1 MQNIRMIFSER
12 HQDIRRRMGS
22 NDSPLTADDSRA
34 SERGAA
40 ATEFVLILPILLLI
54 IAGIMGFGQLLYTK
68 LALEGAAWSGARHA
82 VATLNQDRGIHQ
94 AYLGTRYALA
104 GFGLNADKAQ
114 ANVTVWGQWGRG
126 VQTRARVCYTVP
138 SPPVPFGEVFAPQ
151 QICAAQTLPVYK
163 WKSKW

>member
-1 MQNIRMIFSER
+1 MQNIRRTGRARS
-12 HQDIRRRMGS
+12 QNWRRLIVF
-22 NDSPLTADDSRA
+22 DPATLDDSCA

-68 LALEGAAWSGARHA
+68 LAMEGAAWSGARHA
-82 VATLNQDRGIHQ
+82 VATLNRDRGIQQ
-94 AYLGTRYALA
+94 AYVGTRYALA
-104 GFGLNADKAQ
+104 GFGLNPNKAQ
-114 ANVTVWGQWGRG
+114 ATISVWGQWNRG

-138 SPPVPFGEVFAPQ
+138 APPVPLGEIFTPR
-151 QICAAQTLPVYK
+151 QICATQTLPVYK